1 MKGFEIFITFIAFIV
16 FIAIFLLMIASGWKI
31 FSKAGKPGWASIV
44 PFYNTI
50 VLLEIVGEP
59 WWWLLLMLIPYLN
72 FIILILIIH
81 KLSLSFG
88 KGFGF
93 TLGLI
98 LLPFIFQPILAFG
111 DAKYLGPGGIEQTKN
126 NPQHQ

>member
-1 MKGFEIFITFIAFIV
+1 MEGFKIFIALAYV
-16 FIAIFLLMIASGWKI
+16 AIFLLMIASGWKI

-88 KGFGF
+88 KGVGF

-98 LLPFIFQPILAFG
+98 LLFFIFLPILAFG

-126 NPQHQ
+126 NP

>member
-1 MKGFEIFITFIAFIV
+1 
-16 FIAIFLLMIASGWKI
+16 MIASGWKI

-59 WWWLLLMLIPYLN
+59 WWWLLLLLIPYLN

-88 KGFGF
+88 KGVGF

-98 LLPFIFQPILAFG
+98 LLFFIFLPILAFG

-126 NPQHQ
+126 NPQQQ